1 MDEVAVDDMLKEID
15 KEKTG
20 FVEILEWSK
29 ICFNVKEE
37 KVKEK
42 KDDKAPAKKKWK
54 DYV

>member
-1 MDEVAVDDMLKEID
+1 MLVEID

-20 FVEILEWSK
+20 LVDILEWSK

-42 KDDKAPAKKKWK
+42 KDYKPKPAKK
-54 DYV
+54 

>member
-42 KDDKAPAKKKWK
+42 KDDKAPAKKK
-54 DYV
+54 